1 MLMCEKDGEELLGR
15 RFKRSEK
22 AVSRAVCLLALTLIS
37 LAAPIYLPCQ
47 DISRRANRLQT
58 ITPKV

>member
-1 MLMCEKDGEELLGR
+1 MLICEKDGEELLGR

-22 AVSRAVCLLALTLIS
+22 AVSRAVCLLALTSIS

-47 DISRRANRLQT
+47 DTSRRANRL
-58 ITPKV
+58 